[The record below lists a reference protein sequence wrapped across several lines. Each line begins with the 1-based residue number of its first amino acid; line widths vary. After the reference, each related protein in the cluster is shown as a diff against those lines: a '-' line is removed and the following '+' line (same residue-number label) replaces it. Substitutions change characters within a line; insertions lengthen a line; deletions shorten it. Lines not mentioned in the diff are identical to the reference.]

1 MPARRLL
8 FVRSRDN
15 GLAPIYAAL
24 IVLVLLALVG
34 LIVASWPQR
43 AHSASPP
50 AQDDVAPASRPSD
63 GSLRLPAESREQTRR
78 GTWM

>member
-1 MPARRLL
+1 MRARRLL
-8 FVRSRDN
+8 FVRSRDS

-24 IVLVLLALVG
+24 LLLVVLG
-34 LIVASWPQR
+34 LIGLIIASWPQR

-50 AQDDVAPASRPSD
+50 AQGDVAPASRPFD
-63 GSLRLPAESREQTRR
+63 GGLRLPKEARQQSGR

>member
-1 MPARRLL
+1 MRARRLL
-8 FVRSRDN
+8 FVRSRDS

-24 IVLVLLALVG
+24 LLLVVLGLVG

-50 AQDDVAPASRPSD
+50 TQGDVAPAGRPFE
-63 GSLRLPAESREQTRR
+63 GGLRLPKEARQQSGR